1 MAEAAQYG
9 RHQVNV
15 GHPPSD
21 GSPLGQ
27 QSQHDALAD
36 RLSEGVQGRFDCN
49 PGLPSANAKTQRV
62 TQQPPARHKGSP
74 THSVSADEPRDEPL
88 Y

>member
-9 RHQVNV
+9 RLLVNV

-21 GSPLGQ
+21 GSRLGR

-36 RLSEGVQGRFDCN
+36 RLSEGVQGRVDCN
-49 PGLPSANAKTQRV
+49 PGLPLANAKTQRAP
-62 TQQPPARHKGSP
+62 QQPPAPHKGSP
-74 THSVSADEPRDEPL
+74 TRSVSADEPREEL
-88 Y
+88 IY